1 MHQDVKT
8 PPPHEKKLFEWDA
21 EKRRLAVIKRKQ
33 KYLYELGADNMF
45 VCIDEKDKQ
54 TQE

>member
-45 VCIDEKDKQ
+45 VCINQTDKQ